1 MNELDSD
8 YITTQEARRILDV
21 TTQTLRKWDSEG
33 KIRTLRT
40 PSNQRR
46 YHKQDIYDIVGRNSD
61 SIKKE
66 QVVYARVSSK
76 KQMDD
81 LTRQVNFLQS
91 KFPNHVVVTD
101 VGSGINWKRKGI
113 ETILERALLGT
124 IDEVVVAHKDR
135 LCRFAFGLF
144 ERLFQMCKVRL
155 IVLNVDDNKSTEQ
168 ELAEDLLSIVH
179 IYSCRNMGRR
189 RYKSQK
195 TPSIP
200 DRYSTKETETVDG
213 DNSCG
218 IQQKFIPRQTIG
230 ENCG

>member
-1 MNELDSD
+1 MNETISD

-33 KIRTLRT
+33 KVRTIRT

-46 YHKQDIYDIVGRNSD
+46 YHKQDIYDIIGRNSN
-61 SIKKE
+61 SIQKE

-81 LTRQVNFLQS
+81 LTRQVDFLRT
-91 KFPNHVVVTD
+91 KFPNHLVVTD

-113 ETILERALLGT
+113 ETILERALFGT

-135 LCRFAFGLF
+135 LFRFAFGLF

-155 IVLNVDDNKSTEQ
+155 IVLDMDDNKSTEQ

-189 RYKSQK
+189 RYKSKKIPFVSNSDPEKK
-195 TPSIP
+195 TKAMDGNNSVGVQSVSI
-200 DRYSTKETETVDG
+200 S
-213 DNSCG
+213 
-218 IQQKFIPRQTIG
+218 RQTV
-230 ENCG
+230 